1 MLRVL
6 LLCAALLAAAG
17 PVRALTLDNCG
28 GRWRFEHPPQRALVY
43 THQALENLLALGV
56 GASIIGVV
64 GYSPREDSAP
74 SPWTTAAALRVRDD
88 RAPWSGEALLGARPD
103 FIYSGSFYWF
113 NSPEAPDRRRL
124 ARWGI
129 ASWLSDSAC
138 YGQRQRLSRPLSFD
152 DIFAE
157 VASLARIYQRP
168 SGALI
173 ARLRKQVDAQ
183 RQKAR
188 GLPTLRLVWWYSG
201 LAQPYV
207 AGGVGAPQLLTGAA
221 GSKNVFADIPE
232 LWPAVPWEVIAARD
246 PDALV
251 IGDLRRGGPG
261 DSAAD
266 KIAFLESNPFT
277 AQMRAVRLKRYLIL
291 PGYDMDPSARS
302 VLALERLVAGIHLL
316 NPDKELP

>member
-1 MLRVL
+1 MIRVL

-17 PVRALTLDNCG
+17 PARAMTLDNCG
-28 GRWRFEHPPQRALVY
+28 GRWRFDHPPQRALVY
-43 THQALENLLALGV
+43 THHALENLLALGV

-64 GYSPREDSAP
+64 GYSPGEDTAP
-74 SPWTTAAALRVRDD
+74 SPWTAAAELRVRYD
-88 RAPWSGEALLGARPD
+88 RAPWSGEALLAARPD
-103 FIYSGSFYWF
+103 FIYSGSFYWL
-113 NSPEAPDRRRL
+113 NGPEAPDRRRL
-124 ARWGI
+124 MRWGI
-129 ASWLSDSAC
+129 ASWLSPGAC
-138 YGQRQRLSRPLSFD
+138 SGLRQRLSRPLSFE

-157 VASLARIYQRP
+157 VASLARIYHRP
-168 SGALI
+168 SGTLI
-173 ARLRKQVDAQ
+173 ARLRKKVAEQ
-183 RQKAR
+183 RRKAR
-188 GLPTLRLVWWYSG
+188 GLRPQRLVWWYSG

-207 AGGVGAPQLLTGAA
+207 AGGVGAPQLLTGEA
-221 GSKNVFADIPE
+221 GSENAFADIPE
-232 LWPAVPWEVIAARD
+232 QWPAVPWEVIAARD

-261 DSAAD
+261 DSARE

-302 VLALERLVAGIHLL
+302 ALALERLVAGIYLL